1 MRLIIEQGEGS
12 TGMVPHPNAGH
23 SHYEIFKELRDDPIK
38 HPLDCY
44 PVVNNP
50 ITEKY
55 KHLNIYKVTV
65 VQ

>member
-1 MRLIIEQGEGS
+1 MTLIIEQGEGS
-12 TGMVPHPNAGH
+12 TGMVPIPNLGQ
-23 SHYEIFKELRDDPIK
+23 SHYEIFKELRDDSIK

-50 ITEKY
+50 VTEKY
-55 KHLNIYKVTV
+55 KDLTIYKVTV